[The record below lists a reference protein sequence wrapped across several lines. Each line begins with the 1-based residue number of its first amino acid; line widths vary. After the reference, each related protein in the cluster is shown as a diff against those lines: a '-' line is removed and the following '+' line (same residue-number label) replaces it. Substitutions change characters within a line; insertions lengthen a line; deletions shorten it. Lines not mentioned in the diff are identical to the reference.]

1 MATHGARS
9 SIDPPDPAPSRPSGP
24 QSLGSSLAGTAKS
37 FSRID
42 VFEKSSVTLY
52 ESAAVLAYPDANY
65 AA

>member
-1 MATHGARS
+1 
-9 SIDPPDPAPSRPSGP
+9 
-24 QSLGSSLAGTAKS
+24 LAGTLKS

-52 ESAAVLAYPDANY
+52 ESAAVLAYPDAYY